1 MDRKKQHG
9 RDRDDMR
16 RDAKSIY
23 NRLRSIE
30 ADAEFVS
37 EISDMFPQFPVV
49 ANERCGSWYV
59 HPSKL
64 HKPGVYF
71 KSTDGHTGKWD
82 FNLRRYNPHLVNTI
96 IKHGGCI
103 LVDSTRKGK
112 RVPDALSKTVPIWC
126 ATINTAVQRVAMQIL
141 EDQQKQ
147 KSAQEGTNDAIGGHD
162 AMIELIPAALD
173 KERWDTRFHSLPS
186 LVSRSEH
193 EQIAERISGF
203 ADKLIRFTDL
213 KPLVQKLAKPLR
225 PLWLTPQSVLFA
237 DSPPDYST
245 VDFLPVICLSA
256 SAVGQDGFEEREGYL
271 YVQGSGDDDEM
282 WGKGLKPDIF
292 WEHKDWI
299 LDDDITPEECEERV
313 IQVVQD
319 HRRKMLEEEESR
331 RQQKAANEEIDGG
344 APGEKKKTKRNQQD
358 RPLFTPSMELCTAIV
373 PSPLWI
379 GNNTSGRIPEAWD
392 VGFDL
397 VINCGAEIQRE
408 DLYEKVQELED
419 GKNGAASSGI
429 NVNET
434 TVQVM
439 PIGTGGAT
447 LCVAEKTT
455 TGEQENRRRYYYLH
469 LPIPEGKK
477 GQHKLL
483 EMIPVAI
490 QVVQDTYR
498 NHWLSDKDATLVS
511 PPRILVHCQQGMD
524 RSVGITLALLVACF
538 DEDTG
543 DFRREVLETTAQQQQ
558 QQLVNKEI
566 IQRRLFHIMQ
576 HRLAARP
583 SRATLKMVNT
593 HFMSP
598 SGEEKAALRP
608 AWYK

>member
-1 MDRKKQHG
+1 MDRKRQHG

-37 EISDMFPQFPVV
+37 EIADMFPQFPVI

-82 FNLRRYNPHLVNTI
+82 FNLRRYNPHLVSAI
-96 IKHGGCI
+96 LQYGGCI

-126 ATINTAVQRVAMQIL
+126 ATINTAVQRVAMQLL
-141 EDQQKQ
+141 EEQQQQQQQDQ
-147 KSAQEGTNDAIGGHD
+147 SSVDDPDFANIS
-162 AMIELIPAALD
+162 LLPAALD
-173 KERWDTRFHSLPS
+173 KEKWDTRFHSLPS

-193 EQIAERISGF
+193 AQIAERISGF

-213 KPLVQKLAKPLR
+213 KPLVQKLKKPLR

-237 DSPPDYST
+237 DNLPDYST

-256 SAVGQDGFEEREGYL
+256 SAIGQDGFEEREGYL
-271 YVQGSGDDDEM
+271 YVQGSGDDEEM
-282 WGKGLKPDIF
+282 WGKGLKPGIF
-292 WEHKDWI
+292 WENKDWI

-313 IQVVQD
+313 IQVVQA
-319 HRRKMLEEEESR
+319 HRQKVLKDEEAK
-331 RQQKAANEEIDGG
+331 RQQQRAKSD
-344 APGEKKKTKRNQQD
+344 KKGSSKSHHHHHHQD
-358 RPLFTPSMELCTAIV
+358 RPLFTPSMELCTSI
-373 PSPLWI
+373 PPGPLWI
-379 GNNTSGRIPEAWD
+379 GNHVSGRVPDAWEA
-392 VGFDL
+392 GFDM
-397 VINCGAEIQRE
+397 VINCGAEIQRDE
-408 DLYEKVQELED
+408 IYEKVLAPLQEQQQVQIPTTT
-419 GKNGAASSGI
+419 NGGAQEG
-429 NVNET
+429 
-434 TVQVM
+434 
-439 PIGTGGAT
+439 PILHVESIGEGGAT
-447 LCVAEKTT
+447 LCAMEDAET
-455 TGEQENRRRYYYLH
+455 EQHSSRRRYYLH

-477 GQHKLL
+477 GQYKML

-490 QVVQDTYR
+490 QVVKDFYR
-498 NHWLSDKDATLVS
+498 RRPASDDKDA
-511 PPRILVHCQQGMD
+511 PRILVHCKQGMD
-524 RSVGITLALLVACF
+524 RSVGITLALLVACY
-538 DEDTG
+538 DEETG
-543 DFRREVLETTAQQQQ
+543 EFRREVLGEGTADSKAP
-558 QQLVNKEI
+558 LMAINKEI
-566 IQRRLFHIMQ
+566 IQRRLFQIMS

-608 AWYK
+608 AWMQ